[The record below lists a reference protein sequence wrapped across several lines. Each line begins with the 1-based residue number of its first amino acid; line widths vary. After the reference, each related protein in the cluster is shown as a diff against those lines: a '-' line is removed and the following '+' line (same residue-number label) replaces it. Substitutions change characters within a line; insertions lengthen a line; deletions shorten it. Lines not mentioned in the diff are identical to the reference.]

1 MSPGDWQ
8 PTELFS
14 KLSKDMASSHHFPS
28 TVGSEKQEIK
38 KNNTLYNMLEDKFGH
53 GLLSRRDGREKR
65 TGIHC
70 FADLL
75 LLLDCL
81 SGWS

>member
-1 MSPGDWQ
+1 MGITAAPSPWYRVRSWQPAVLHSVPKRGVSPGDWQ

-38 KNNTLYNMLEDKFGH
+38 KNNTLYNMLEDKF
-53 GLLSRRDGREKR
+53 
-65 TGIHC
+65 
-70 FADLL
+70 
-75 LLLDCL
+75 
-81 SGWS
+81 